1 MAVETT
7 LAGLRMGLQRPL
19 VLVALPVA
27 AALLVVV
34 FRRRERAVFTGR
46 SRALFLASRL
56 LLVTLLVVAA
66 AGPYTLATTDSA
78 GEPTVTMLVDRS
90 DSMATTDAAAGDL
103 AAAIEDEGV
112 AVQTRTV
119 GGESGSPVGDAV
131 TSALSPNGSVLL
143 VSDGRVT
150 DGRSLDAAA
159 GVAEQV
165 NASIHAVELDA
176 NRTERVVSISGPAKT
191 STGVANQFRVT
202 VDGTGLD
209 DTETTLTVSVDGQ
222 QVREATVEGT
232 GGVTFTYNF
241 SSTGSHRVTARIE
254 GGDVYDRNDVFRK
267 TVRVVEPPKIL
278 YVARGEYPF
287 GEFLGN
293 VYDVD
298 RRESIPSNLSQYYAV
313 VVQNVAAGD
322 LGNVSALQRAVIDGT
337 GLVTVGGP
345 NAFERGG
352 YRESLVTDMLPVT
365 IGEGGE
371 TSRVVVAVD
380 ISGSTSG
387 SMSAQQALALDVLDQ
402 LGDDNRVGIV
412 AFNSQTYRIAGL
424 TGLGG
429 SRSFLEDRIRRLESS
444 GSTDVSAG
452 IEGATQMLGSSGTII
467 LLTDGRAQAGNAPGA
482 AARASERGIE
492 VIPVGV
498 GEGIAVDYLRKV
510 AEAGGGPF
518 LRADESSKLRIEF
531 GGETR
536 QFQGSGLTV
545 LDRSHFITSGVEF
558 AAQPGR
564 THSVSAAQGAD
575 LLVAGSDGAPA
586 ITAWR
591 YGLGRTVAITAY
603 GESGGLDGLL
613 SAPDSLGI
621 TKSVNWAIGDPERLA
636 TGITSVSDARVG
648 SPVTVAYEGNNRP
661 SADGYRFRQVDTD
674 QYEAT
679 FVPAES
685 GYRSL
690 LSAEYAV
697 NYPREYAAFGQSR
710 AVRTAVERTGGEV
723 FESDRAAAIADRV
736 RQQAT
741 TVETVTR
748 EWTWLVLVVALV
760 LYLLEVGTRRLVR
773 IRQP

>member
-1 MAVETT
+1 MPVETT
-7 LAGLRMGLQRPL
+7 LAGLRIGLQRPL

-27 AALLVVV
+27 AVLVGLA

-46 SRALFLASRL
+46 SRALFLTSRL

-66 AGPYTLATTDSA
+66 AGPYTLATTDST
-78 GEPTVTMLVDRS
+78 GKPTVTMLVDRS
-90 DSMATTDAAAGDL
+90 ASMATTDAAPGDL
-103 AAAIEDEGV
+103 AAAIENEGV
-112 AVQTRTV
+112 AVRTRTV
-119 GGESGSPVGDAV
+119 GSETDSPVGDAV
-131 TSALSPNGSVLL
+131 TSALAPNGSVLL

-150 DGRSLDAAA
+150 SGRSLDAAA
-159 GVAEQV
+159 GVAERV
-165 NASIHAVELDA
+165 GASIHAVSLDS
-176 NRTERVVSISGPAKT
+176 NRTERAVTVSGPAKT

-202 VDGTGLD
+202 VDGTALSG
-209 DTETTLTVSVDGQ
+209 TETTLTVSIDGQ
-222 QVREATVEGT
+222 QIRQETVAEA
-232 GGVTFTYNF
+232 GGLTFTYNF

-278 YVARGEYPF
+278 YVSRGDYAFE
-287 GEFLGN
+287 GFLRD

-298 RRESIPSNLSQYYAV
+298 TVESIPANLSGYYAV

-345 NAFERGG
+345 SAFERGD
-352 YRESLVTDMLPVT
+352 YRESLLTDLLPVT

-387 SMSAQQALALDVLDQ
+387 SMSAQQALALDVLNQ
-402 LGDDNRVGIV
+402 LGDENRVGIV
-412 AFNSQTYRIAGL
+412 AFNNQVYRIAGL
-424 TGLGG
+424 TGLGN
-429 SRSFLEDRIRRLESS
+429 SRSFLEDRIRRLEST

-452 IEGATQMLGSSGTII
+452 IEGATRMLGGSGTVI
-467 LLTDGRAQAGNAPGA
+467 LLTDGRAYTGDAPAA

-498 GEGIAVDYLRKV
+498 GNEVAVDYLQQV
-510 AEAGGGPF
+510 ADAGEGVF

-536 QFQGSGLTV
+536 EFQGSGLTV
-545 LDRSHFITSGVEF
+545 LDRTHFITSGVEF
-558 AAQPGR
+558 TARPAR
-564 THSVSAAQGAD
+564 THSVAAARGAD

-603 GESGGLDGLL
+603 GENGGLDGLL

-636 TGITSVSDARVG
+636 TGITSTPDARVG
-648 SPVTVAYEGNNRP
+648 SPATATYEGANRP
-661 SADGYRFRQVDTD
+661 SADGYRFVQVDTGE
-674 QYEAT
+674 YETT
-679 FVPAES
+679 FVPAS
-685 GYRSL
+685 AGYQSL
-690 LSAEYAV
+690 LAAEFAV
-697 NYPREYAAFGQSR
+697 NYPREFAAFGQSR
-710 AVRTAVERTGGEV
+710 AVRTAVERSGGGV
-723 FESDRAAAIADRV
+723 FEPGQAAAIAEQV
-736 RQQAT
+736 RQEAS

-760 LYLLEVGTRRLVR
+760 LYLVEVGTRRLVR
-773 IRQP
+773 IRHL

>member
-1 MAVETT
+1 MPVETT
-7 LAGLRMGLQRPL
+7 LAGLRIGLQRPL

-27 AALLVVV
+27 AVLVGLA

-46 SRALFLASRL
+46 SRALFLTSRL

-66 AGPYTLATTDSA
+66 AGPYTLATTDST
-78 GEPTVTMLVDRS
+78 GKPTVTMLVDRS
-90 DSMATTDAAAGDL
+90 ASMATTDAAPGDL
-103 AAAIEDEGV
+103 AAAIENEGV
-112 AVQTRTV
+112 AVRTRTV
-119 GGESGSPVGDAV
+119 GSETDSPVGDAV
-131 TSALSPNGSVLL
+131 TSALAPNGSVLL

-150 DGRSLDAAA
+150 SGRSLDAAA
-159 GVAEQV
+159 GVAERV
-165 NASIHAVELDA
+165 GASIHAVSLDS
-176 NRTERVVSISGPAKT
+176 NRTERAVTVSGPAKT

-202 VDGTGLD
+202 VDGTALSG
-209 DTETTLTVSVDGQ
+209 TETTLTVSIDGQ
-222 QVREATVEGT
+222 QIRQETVAEA
-232 GGVTFTYNF
+232 GGLTFTYNF

-278 YVARGEYPF
+278 YVSRGDYAFE
-287 GEFLGN
+287 GFLRD

-298 RRESIPSNLSQYYAV
+298 TVESIPANLSGYYAV

-345 NAFERGG
+345 SAFERGD
-352 YRESLVTDMLPVT
+352 YRESLLTDLLPVT

-387 SMSAQQALALDVLDQ
+387 SMSAQQALALDVLNQ
-402 LGDDNRVGIV
+402 LGDENRVGIV
-412 AFNSQTYRIAGL
+412 AFNNQVYRIAGL
-424 TGLGG
+424 TGLGN
-429 SRSFLEDRIRRLESS
+429 SRSFLEDRIRRLEST

-452 IEGATQMLGSSGTII
+452 IEGATRMLGGSGTVI
-467 LLTDGRAQAGNAPGA
+467 LLTDGRAYTGDAPAA

-498 GEGIAVDYLRKV
+498 GNEVAVDYLQQV
-510 AEAGGGPF
+510 ADAGEGVF

-536 QFQGSGLTV
+536 EFQGSGLTV
-545 LDRSHFITSGVEF
+545 LDRTHFITSGVEF
-558 AAQPGR
+558 TARPAR
-564 THSVSAAQGAD
+564 THSVAAARGAD

-603 GESGGLDGLL
+603 GENGGLDGLL

-636 TGITSVSDARVG
+636 TGITSTTDARVG
-648 SPVTVAYEGNNRP
+648 SPATATYEGANRP
-661 SADGYRFRQVDTD
+661 SADGYRFVQVDTGE
-674 QYEAT
+674 YETT
-679 FVPAES
+679 FVPAS
-685 GYRSL
+685 AGYQSL
-690 LSAEYAV
+690 LAAEFAV
-697 NYPREYAAFGQSR
+697 NYPREFAAFGQSR
-710 AVRTAVERTGGEV
+710 AVRTAVERSGGGV
-723 FESDRAAAIADRV
+723 FEPGQAAAIAEQV
-736 RQQAT
+736 RQEAS

-760 LYLLEVGTRRLVR
+760 LYLVEVGTRRLVR
-773 IRQP
+773 IRHL

>member
-1 MAVETT
+1 MPVETT
-7 LAGLRMGLQRPL
+7 LAGLRIGLQRPL

-27 AALLVVV
+27 IAVLGVA

-78 GEPTVTMLVDRS
+78 GQPTVTMLVDRS
-90 DSMATTDAAAGDL
+90 ASMATTDAAAGEL
-103 AAAIEDEGV
+103 ATAIENEGV
-112 AVQTRTV
+112 AVRTRTV
-119 GGESGSPVGDAV
+119 GSETDSSVGDAV
-131 TSALSPNGSVLL
+131 TGALGPNGSVLL

-150 DGRSLDAAA
+150 GGRSLDAAA
-159 GVAEQV
+159 GVAQQV
-165 NASIHAVELDA
+165 DASIHAVSLDS
-176 NRTERVVSISGPAKT
+176 NRTERAVAVTGPAKT

-202 VDGTGLD
+202 VAGVALG
-209 DTETTLTVSVDGQ
+209 DTTTTLSVSVDGQ
-222 QVREATVEGT
+222 RIREETVEGD
-232 GGVTFTYNF
+232 GGLTFTYNF
-241 SSTGSHRVTARIE
+241 SETGSHRVTARIDGE
-254 GGDVYDRNDVFRK
+254 DVYDRNDVFRK
-267 TVRVVEPPKIL
+267 TVRVVEPPKVL
-278 YVARGEYPF
+278 YVSRGDYAFE
-287 GEFLGN
+287 GFLRE

-298 RRESIPSNLSQYYAV
+298 TAESIPANLSGYYAV

-345 NAFERGG
+345 NAFERGN
-352 YRESLVTDMLPVT
+352 YRESLLTDLLPVT

-402 LGDDNRVGIV
+402 LGDENRVGVV
-412 AFNSQTYRIAGL
+412 AFNNQVYRIAGL
-424 TGLGG
+424 TGLGN
-429 SRSFLEDRIRRLESS
+429 SRTFLEDRIRRLESD

-452 IEGATQMLGSSGTII
+452 IEGATQMLGSSGTIV
-467 LLTDGRAQAGNAPGA
+467 LLTDGRAQGGNAPAA

-498 GEGIAVDYLRKV
+498 GSEVAVDYLQEV
-510 AEAGGGPF
+510 ADAGGGVF
-518 LRADESSKLRIEF
+518 LRADESNKLRIEF

-536 QFQGSGLTV
+536 EFQGRGLTV
-545 LDRSHFITSGVEF
+545 LDRTHFITSGVEF
-558 AAQPGR
+558 AARPGR
-564 THSVSAAQGAD
+564 THSVAAVRGAD

-603 GESGGLDGLL
+603 GENGGLDGLL

-636 TGITSVSDARVG
+636 TGLTSISDGRVG
-648 SPVTVAYEGNNRP
+648 SPVTATYEGASRP
-661 SADGYRFRQVDTD
+661 SADGYRFTQVDTG
-674 QYEAT
+674 QYETT
-679 FVPAES
+679 FVPAS
-685 GYRSL
+685 PGYQSL
-690 LSAEYAV
+690 LAAEYAV
-697 NYPREYAAFGQSR
+697 NYPQEFAAFGQSR
-710 AVRTAVERTGGEV
+710 AVRTAADRTGGRV
-723 FESDRAAAIADRV
+723 FEPDRAAAVAEQV
-736 RQQAT
+736 RQEAR
-741 TVETVTR
+741 TVETITR
-748 EWTWLVLVVALV
+748 EWTWLVLVAALL
-760 LYLLEVGTRRLVR
+760 LYLVEVGTRRLVR
-773 IRQP
+773 IRHL

>member
-1 MAVETT
+1 MPVETT
-7 LAGLRMGLQRPL
+7 LAGLRIGLQRPL

-27 AALLVVV
+27 AVLVGLA

-46 SRALFLASRL
+46 SRALFLTSRL

-66 AGPYTLATTDSA
+66 AGPYTLATTDST
-78 GEPTVTMLVDRS
+78 GKPTVTMLVDRS
-90 DSMATTDAAAGDL
+90 ASMATTDAAPGDL
-103 AAAIEDEGV
+103 AAAIENEGV
-112 AVQTRTV
+112 AVRTRTV
-119 GGESGSPVGDAV
+119 GSETDSPVGDAV
-131 TSALSPNGSVLL
+131 TSALAPNGSVLL

-150 DGRSLDAAA
+150 SGRSLDAAA
-159 GVAEQV
+159 GVAERV
-165 NASIHAVELDA
+165 GASIHAVSLDS
-176 NRTERVVSISGPAKT
+176 NRTERAVTVSGPAKT

-202 VDGTGLD
+202 VDGTALSG
-209 DTETTLTVSVDGQ
+209 TETTLTVSIDGQ
-222 QVREATVEGT
+222 QVRQETVAEA
-232 GGVTFTYNF
+232 GGLTFTYNF

-278 YVARGEYPF
+278 YVSRGDYAFE
-287 GEFLGN
+287 GFLRD

-298 RRESIPSNLSQYYAV
+298 TVESIPANLSGYYAV

-345 NAFERGG
+345 SAFERGD
-352 YRESLVTDMLPVT
+352 YRESLLTDLLPVT

-387 SMSAQQALALDVLDQ
+387 SMSAQQALALDVLNQ
-402 LGDDNRVGIV
+402 LGDENRVGIV
-412 AFNSQTYRIAGL
+412 AFNNQVYRIAGL
-424 TGLGG
+424 TGLGN
-429 SRSFLEDRIRRLESS
+429 SRSFLEDRIRRLEST

-452 IEGATQMLGSSGTII
+452 IEGATRMLGGSGTVI
-467 LLTDGRAQAGNAPGA
+467 LLTDGRAYTGDAPAA

-498 GEGIAVDYLRKV
+498 GNEVAVGYLQQVADAGEGV
-510 AEAGGGPF
+510 F

-536 QFQGSGLTV
+536 EFQGSGLTV
-545 LDRSHFITSGVEF
+545 LDRTHFITSGVEF
-558 AAQPGR
+558 TARPAR
-564 THSVSAAQGAD
+564 THSVAAARGAD

-603 GESGGLDGLL
+603 GENGGLDGLL

-636 TGITSVSDARVG
+636 TGITSTPDARVG
-648 SPVTVAYEGNNRP
+648 SPATATYEGANRP
-661 SADGYRFRQVDTD
+661 SADGYRFVQVDTGE
-674 QYEAT
+674 YETT
-679 FVPAES
+679 FVPAS
-685 GYRSL
+685 AGYQSL
-690 LSAEYAV
+690 LAAEFAV
-697 NYPREYAAFGQSR
+697 NYPREFAAFGQSR
-710 AVRTAVERTGGEV
+710 AVRTAVERSGGGV
-723 FESDRAAAIADRV
+723 FEPGQAAAIAEQV
-736 RQQAT
+736 RQEAS

-760 LYLLEVGTRRLVR
+760 LYLVEVGTRRLVR
-773 IRQP
+773 IRHL

>member
-1 MAVETT
+1 MPVETT
-7 LAGLRMGLQRPL
+7 LAGLRIGLQRPL

-27 AALLVVV
+27 AVLVGLA

-46 SRALFLASRL
+46 SRALFLTSRL

-66 AGPYTLATTDSA
+66 AGPYTLATTDST
-78 GEPTVTMLVDRS
+78 GKPTVTMLVDRS
-90 DSMATTDAAAGDL
+90 ASMATTDAAPGDL
-103 AAAIEDEGV
+103 AAAIENEGV
-112 AVQTRTV
+112 AVRTRTV
-119 GGESGSPVGDAV
+119 GSETDSPVGDAV
-131 TSALSPNGSVLL
+131 TSALAPNGSVLL

-150 DGRSLDAAA
+150 SGRSLDAAA
-159 GVAEQV
+159 GVAERV
-165 NASIHAVELDA
+165 GASIHAVSLDS
-176 NRTERVVSISGPAKT
+176 NRTERAVTVSGPAKT

-202 VDGTGLD
+202 VDGTALSG
-209 DTETTLTVSVDGQ
+209 TETTLTVSIDGQ
-222 QVREATVEGT
+222 QVRQETVAEA
-232 GGVTFTYNF
+232 GGLTFTYNF

-278 YVARGEYPF
+278 YVSRGDYAFE
-287 GEFLGN
+287 GFLRD

-298 RRESIPSNLSQYYAV
+298 TVESIPANLSGYYAV

-345 NAFERGG
+345 SAFERGD
-352 YRESLVTDMLPVT
+352 YRESLLTDLLPVT

-387 SMSAQQALALDVLDQ
+387 SMSAQQALALDVLNQ
-402 LGDDNRVGIV
+402 LGDENRVGIV
-412 AFNSQTYRIAGL
+412 AFNNQVYRIAGL
-424 TGLGG
+424 TGLGN
-429 SRSFLEDRIRRLESS
+429 SRSFLEDRIRRLEST

-452 IEGATQMLGSSGTII
+452 IEGATRMLGGSGTVI
-467 LLTDGRAQAGNAPGA
+467 LLTDGRAYTGDAPAA

-498 GEGIAVDYLRKV
+498 GNEVAVDYLQQV
-510 AEAGGGPF
+510 ADAGEGVF

-536 QFQGSGLTV
+536 EFQGSGLTV
-545 LDRSHFITSGVEF
+545 LDRTHFITSGVEF
-558 AAQPGR
+558 TARPAR
-564 THSVSAAQGAD
+564 THSVAAARGAD

-603 GESGGLDGLL
+603 GENGGLDGLL

-636 TGITSVSDARVG
+636 TGITSTPDARVG
-648 SPVTVAYEGNNRP
+648 SPATATYEGANRP
-661 SADGYRFRQVDTD
+661 SADGYRFVQVDTGE
-674 QYEAT
+674 YETT
-679 FVPAES
+679 FVPAS
-685 GYRSL
+685 AGYQSL
-690 LSAEYAV
+690 LAAEFAV
-697 NYPREYAAFGQSR
+697 NYPREFAAFGQSR
-710 AVRTAVERTGGEV
+710 AVRTAVERSGGGV
-723 FESDRAAAIADRV
+723 FEPGQAAAIAEQV
-736 RQQAT
+736 RQEAS

-760 LYLLEVGTRRLVR
+760 LYLAEVGTRRLVR
-773 IRQP
+773 IRHL